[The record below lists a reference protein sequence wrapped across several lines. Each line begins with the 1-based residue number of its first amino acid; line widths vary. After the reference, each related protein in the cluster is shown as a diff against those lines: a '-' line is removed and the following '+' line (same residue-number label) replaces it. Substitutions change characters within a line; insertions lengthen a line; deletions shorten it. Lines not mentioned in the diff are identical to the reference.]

1 MQIHEVTQGSAEWH
15 ALRSKHFT
23 ASEAPALMG
32 ASPYLTRTELLA
44 KKASGLP
51 DTEPDEHK
59 AALFAAGHA
68 AEAAYRPYA
77 EETVGDDLYP
87 VTGTVEV
94 EGIPLLASFDG
105 LTLDNL
111 TGYEHKLWSQKIV
124 AQLDATGEPGPAYY
138 WQLEQQLLVS
148 GGKRIRFVTSDGTA
162 DKARSV
168 WYESKPE
175 RRAALLAAWKQFAA
189 DLASYVPDAPRAA
202 PVVAAPQE
210 TLPAVSVR
218 VDGQL
223 AIVSNLP
230 AYGALLR
237 NFIERIPEEPATDQ
251 EFADTEAACKR
262 LKRVEEELESAE
274 DHALA
279 QLADVN
285 AMRQLV
291 KEYRELAR
299 ATRLQ
304 REKLVALRKDQIRAE
319 IVAGGRKAF
328 SGHIA
333 ALSTRLGGPYMPPVT
348 ADFEGAIKGKRTV
361 DSLRDAV
368 SAELARAK
376 IAANEIADRIQVNL
390 TTLRELGSQHAFLF
404 PDTSA
409 IVHKAPEDL
418 TVLVKSR
425 IAEHEAKEAARLEA
439 ERERI
444 RAEEQE
450 KARREAEAL
459 AEQREKERQAEIAH
473 AALLVRQKAGAKAA
487 AADAEARAMREKLIQ
502 AEQEAQAGISEA
514 RAAEALPAPLLDD
527 LSTLASD
534 LRADAVSE
542 IDARQVISTAQ
553 RTAAAQPENTGTAN
567 LLIGAINERLG
578 YVVNA
583 AFLASLGFQPARIEG
598 ARRFYRDSDLL
609 LIGRAIAQHTLRVT
623 QYDALRGEMEAA

>member
-218 VDGQL
+218 VDGHL

-274 DHALA
+274 DLALA
-279 QLADVN
+279 QLTDVN
-285 AMRQLV
+285 TMRQLV
-291 KEYRELAR
+291 KQYRELAR
-299 ATRLQ
+299 TTRLQ

-319 IVAGGRKAF
+319 IVAAGQKAMA
-328 SGHIA
+328 GHIA
-333 ALSTRLGGPYMPPVT
+333 ALNARLGENYMPPVL
-348 ADFEGAIKGKRTV
+348 ADFAGAIKGKRTV
-361 DSLRDAV
+361 DSLHDAV
-368 SAELARAK
+368 NSELARAK
-376 IAANEIADRIQVNL
+376 IAANEVADRIQANMQALVAAGD
-390 TTLRELGSQHAFLF
+390 RAAF
-404 PDTSA
+404 PDTA
-409 IVHKAPEDL
+409 TLVLKAPDDL
-418 TVLVKSR
+418 R
-425 IAEHEAKEAARLEA
+425 AIIAQRVAEAVRKAEA

-444 RAEEQE
+444 RREEQE
-450 KARREAEAL
+450 RADREA
-459 AEQREKERQAEIAH
+459 RH
-473 AALLVRQKAGAKAA
+473 
-487 AADAEARAMREKLIQ
+487 KLI
-502 AEQEAQAGISEA
+502 EEERTAQTEIA
-514 RAAEALPAPLLDD
+514 RAAQQGQLAEPVAADLGALA
-527 LSTLASD
+527 AE
-534 LRADAVSE
+534 RRVEAVSQ
-542 IDARQVISTAQ
+542 IDTRQVISAAQ
-553 RTAAAQPENTGTAN
+553 RTAAAAAPAARSGPPT
-567 LLIGAINERLG
+567 LRIGVINERLQHFTVTAEG
-578 YVVNA
+578 LRGLGFEPA
-583 AFLASLGFQPARIEG
+583 GRERAASLYHEADFPAMC
-598 ARRFYRDSDLL
+598 S
-609 LIGRAIAQHTLRVT
+609 AIAHH
-623 QYDALRGEMEAA
+623 ALILAENSTAQAA

>member
-274 DHALA
+274 DLALA
-279 QLADVN
+279 QLTDVN
-285 AMRQLV
+285 TMRQLV
-291 KEYRELAR
+291 KQYRELAR
-299 ATRLQ
+299 TTRLQ

-319 IVAGGRKAF
+319 IVAAGQKAMA
-328 SGHIA
+328 GHIA
-333 ALSTRLGGPYMPPVT
+333 ALNTRLGETYMPPVP
-348 ADFEGAIKGKRTV
+348 ADFAGAIKGKRTV
-361 DSLRDAV
+361 DSLHDAV
-368 SAELARAK
+368 NSELARAK
-376 IAANEIADRIQVNL
+376 IAANEIADRIQANMQALVAAGD
-390 TTLRELGSQHAFLF
+390 RAAF
-404 PDTSA
+404 PDTA
-409 IVHKAPEDL
+409 TLVLKAPDDL
-418 TVLVKSR
+418 R
-425 IAEHEAKEAARLEA
+425 AIIAQRVAEAVRKAEA

-444 RAEEQE
+444 RREEQE
-450 KARREAEAL
+450 RADREA
-459 AEQREKERQAEIAH
+459 
-473 AALLVRQKAGAKAA
+473 RQK
-487 AADAEARAMREKLIQ
+487 LI
-502 AEQEAQAGISEA
+502 EEERTAQTEIA
-514 RAAEALPAPLLDD
+514 RAAQQGQLAEPVAADLGALA
-527 LSTLASD
+527 AE
-534 LRADAVSE
+534 RRVEAVSQ
-542 IDARQVISTAQ
+542 IDTRQVISAAQ
-553 RTAAAQPENTGTAN
+553 RTAAAAAPAARSGPPT
-567 LLIGAINERLG
+567 LRIGVINERLQHFTVTAEG
-578 YVVNA
+578 LRGLGFEPA
-583 AFLASLGFQPARIEG
+583 GRERAASLYHEADFPAMC
-598 ARRFYRDSDLL
+598 S
-609 LIGRAIAQHTLRVT
+609 AIAHH
-623 QYDALRGEMEAA
+623 ALILAENSTAQAA

>member
-51 DTEPDEHK
+51 DIEPDEHK

-230 AYGALLR
+230 AYGAILR

-251 EFADTEAACKR
+251 EFADTEAACNR

-274 DHALA
+274 DLALA
-279 QLADVN
+279 QLTDVN
-285 AMRQLV
+285 TMRQLV
-291 KEYRELAR
+291 KQYRELAR
-299 ATRLQ
+299 TTRLQ

-319 IVAGGRKAF
+319 IVAAGQKAMA
-328 SGHIA
+328 GHIA
-333 ALSTRLGGPYMPPVT
+333 ALNARLGENYMPHVL
-348 ADFEGAIKGKRTV
+348 ADFAGAIKGKRTV
-361 DSLRDAV
+361 DSLHDAV
-368 SAELARAK
+368 NSELARAK
-376 IAANEIADRIQVNL
+376 IAASEIANRIHANVK
-390 TTLRELGSQHAFLF
+390 TLEASGLVV
-404 PDTSA
+404 PDAATL
-409 IVHKAPEDL
+409 VLKAPDDL
-418 TVLVKSR
+418 AAI
-425 IAEHEAKEAARLEA
+425 IATRKAAEQQRLEA

-444 RAEEQE
+444 RQEEA
-450 KARREAEAL
+450 ARADREARAKL
-459 AEQREKERQAEIAH
+459 AAEQRAAQAEIAQAAQTGTLAAPVAADLGTLVQEKH
-473 AALLVRQKAGAKAA
+473 AEAVAGLDAQQVIGTAQRAA
-487 AADAEARAMREKLIQ
+487 AGTPVARTSVPTLRIGTIKERLQHMSVTAE
-502 AEQEAQAGISEA
+502 
-514 RAAEALPAPLLDD
+514 
-527 LSTLASD
+527 D
-534 LRADAVSE
+534 LRALGFEPAGRERAATLYHEDDFPE
-542 IDARQVISTAQ
+542 ICEAI
-553 RTAAAQPENTGTAN
+553 AAQA
-567 LLIGAINERLG
+567 L
-578 YVVNA
+578 A
-583 AFLASLGFQPARIEG
+583 AKAEFLKS
-598 ARRFYRDSDLL
+598 
-609 LIGRAIAQHTLRVT
+609 RAAV
-623 QYDALRGEMEAA
+623 AA